1 MQTLASPPRNAIL
14 HGDCIDIL
22 AGFAPKSID
31 FVLTDPPYLVRY
43 ESRDGR
49 RVCNDDNAAWLEP
62 AFAEI
67 YRVLKFG
74 SYCVSFYGW
83 NRVDHFFAAWR
94 KAGFRVVGH
103 LVFPKQYASGGKLLR
118 YSHEAAYLLAKGN
131 VPAPAEPIADV
142 IDWKYTGNRLHP
154 TQKPV
159 GSLKPLVRTFCPEGG
174 LVLDPFCGSGSTL
187 VAAQSLGRNFL
198 GIELD
203 QDHHA
208 TTTARLAALDQ
219 SKAA

>member
-1 MQTLASPPRNAIL
+1 MQTLASPPRNAVL
-14 HGDCIDIL
+14 QGDCINIL
-22 AGFAPKSID
+22 AGFGPKSID
-31 FVLTDPPYLVRY
+31 FVLTDPPYLVQY
-43 ESRDGR
+43 QSRTGLR
-49 RVCNDDNAAWLEP
+49 ICNDDNADWVEP

-103 LVFPKQYASGGKLLR
+103 LVFPKQYASGGRLLR
-118 YSHEAAYLLAKGN
+118 YSLEAAYLLAKGN
-131 VPAPAEPIADV
+131 VPCPAEPIADV

-159 GSLKPLVRTFCPEGG
+159 NSLKPLVNAFCPQGG
-174 LVLDPFCGSGSTL
+174 LVLDPFCGSGSSL
-187 VAAQSLGRNFL
+187 VAARSQGRSIL

-203 QDHHA
+203 PVHHA
-208 TTTARLAALDQ
+208 TATARLAAIGQ